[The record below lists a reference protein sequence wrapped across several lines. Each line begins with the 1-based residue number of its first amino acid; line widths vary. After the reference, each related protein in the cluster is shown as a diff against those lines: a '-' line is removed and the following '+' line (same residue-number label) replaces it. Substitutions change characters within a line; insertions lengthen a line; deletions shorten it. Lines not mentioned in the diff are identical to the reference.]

1 MSLSSLFPEE
11 FKEGFAKRNLKIGSV
26 IKVFVTDTHPPKEK
40 RLILVGV
47 SYDKLLFAS
56 VFINS
61 EINMRIFHTQELL
74 NLNLQLDV
82 KDRDYIDRPS
92 HVDCSEIKKRDAKW
106 LSQLVSE
113 DPARVLGE
121 VSEVDLQ
128 QIRLKIKSA
137 KTISPAIK
145 KTFGLYL

>member
-1 MSLSSLFPEE
+1 MSLSNLFPEE
-11 FKEGFAKRNLKIGSV
+11 FKEDFAKRNIKIGTV

-40 RLILVGV
+40 RLILVGI

-61 EINMRIFHTQELL
+61 EVNTNVFNSQELL
-74 NLNLQLDV
+74 ALNLVLEA
-82 KDRDYIDRPS
+82 KDREYLDHNS

-106 LSQLVSE
+106 LYQLVLE
-113 DPARVLGE
+113 KPERVLGE
-121 VSEVDLQ
+121 VSEIDLQ
-128 QIRLKIKSA
+128 QIKLRIKSA
-137 KTISPAIK
+137 KTISPATK